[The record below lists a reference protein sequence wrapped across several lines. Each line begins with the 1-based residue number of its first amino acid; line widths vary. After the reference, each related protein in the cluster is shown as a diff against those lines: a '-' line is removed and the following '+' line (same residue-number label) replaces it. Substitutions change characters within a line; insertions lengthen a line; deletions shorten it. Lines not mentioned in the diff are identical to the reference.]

1 MYIKTVQG
9 YCFYVFICGQKKC
22 TLLLLTS
29 RWGLQMEVSVTRAA
43 ELAGVSRTTLY
54 KDMEAGHLS
63 YKSGDKQK
71 RTINIAELER
81 VYGNLNLE
89 DKKEVST
96 NDKAEQKVSSD
107 TGLVELAVLRER
119 TKNLED
125 SSQKRIQDLESQI
138 EHLRETLEKAQ
149 EGQNKALL
157 LLEDKSSSTN
167 KNDEWQKS
175 LKALESRIANQE
187 QTVKEQRLLAEKR
200 LRIAKKLKQDLE
212 LEKSKPFWKK
222 LFG

>member
-1 MYIKTVQG
+1 
-9 YCFYVFICGQKKC
+9 
-22 TLLLLTS
+22 
-29 RWGLQMEVSVTRAA
+29 MEVSVTRAA

-89 DKKEVST
+89 EQKEVST
-96 NDKAEQKVSSD
+96 SDKSEQKVSND

-138 EHLRETLEKAQ
+138 DHLRETLDKAQ

-157 LLEDKSSSTN
+157 LLEDKSSSNN
-167 KNDEWQKS
+167 KSDEWQKAI
-175 LKALESRIANQE
+175 KALENRIANQE
-187 QTVKEQRLLAEKR
+187 KTAEEEKERARKVLRQNIALKKALEEEKN
-200 LRIAKKLKQDLE
+200 
-212 LEKSKPFWKK
+212 KSIWQK